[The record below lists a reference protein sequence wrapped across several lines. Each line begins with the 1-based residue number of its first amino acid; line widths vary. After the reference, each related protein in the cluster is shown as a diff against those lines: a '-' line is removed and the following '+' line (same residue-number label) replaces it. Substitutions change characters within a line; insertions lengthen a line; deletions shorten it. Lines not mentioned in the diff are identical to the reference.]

1 MDCIKDV
8 SWIVLKLQHDVQNP
22 GRVDKRDKYDWRKRP
37 VFTKGLEFVVTRQE
51 HRFDTDALKYELDVF
66 RLVGS
71 SHPNLYE
78 VSLLCDEKQQAQQ
91 VERSSEGEGLA
102 IIALAIMQN
111 SLVTEKT
118 VRHWI
123 VAASTYPSFLAE
135 IVQLLVNDGRLSL
148 NELDALC
155 ARVEE
160 TEE

>member
-8 SWIVLKLQHDVQNP
+8 SWIVLKLQRDVKNP

-51 HRFDTDALKYELDVF
+51 HRFDTVF

-78 VSLLCDEKQQAQQ
+78 VPLLCDELLCDEKQQAQQ

-102 IIALAIMQN
+102 IIAFAIMQN

-148 NELDALC
+148 NELDALRV
-155 ARVEE
+155 RVEE